1 MGQEVTSEE
10 IDISNVNPCD
20 EKVNENVNLAENVRD
35 TLKRC
40 SECTIAP
47 CLGGNPK
54 FNTT

>member
-1 MGQEVTSEE
+1 MGHEVTSEE
-10 IDISNVNPCD
+10 IDIYNVNPCD

-40 SECTIAP
+40 SECAIAP

-54 FNTT
+54 FNIT